1 MSIAHISEVKRDTLK
16 RDAPVMS
23 IKDKLKKHDILV
35 MQIRYACTNY
45 VHITQQI
52 DDSIQMS
59 HRIHIYVMGLQLKL
73 YI

>member
-1 MSIAHISEVKRDTLK
+1 MVLNEHLDSLDMR
-16 RDAPVMS
+16 
-23 IKDKLKKHDILV
+23 
-35 MQIRYACTNY
+35 TNY

-59 HRIHIYVMGLQLKL
+59 HRSHIYLMGLQLKL

>member
-1 MSIAHISEVKRDTLK
+1 MLWS
-16 RDAPVMS
+16 S

-35 MQIRYACTNY
+35 MQIDMCTKY

-52 DDSIQMS
+52 DDSIQIS
-59 HRIHIYVMGLQLKL
+59 HRIHIYLMGLQLKL